1 MVIDW
6 CPALLDF
13 NIVTR
18 WSGLK
23 AQRVSLS
30 MKLDVCA
37 TPLFRLITFLFPC
50 IVLLDIVDK
59 LRPFSKEKWE
69 EVSAIYNSSIAGNDN
84 FVTRDVEALKR
95 RFMVLAYQKK
105 QGNNDEWKEYMD
117 RATALHQSILEE
129 SSASPIPFGLLRHDA
144 DGMLLLTENEQ
155 EMVNNAASMA
165 ISSFEGEDFIG
176 HSPASSTFPTPVRTG
191 KRGRPPGSTTGA
203 AAKRMAQ
210 QAEQLAILTR
220 VLKDTQKTLKELKA
234 QMDVMSERQAHQECT
249 LAQLQQQW
257 QQAASIVSHVDD
269 AAIRKDAE
277 SLI

>member
-1 MVIDW
+1 
-6 CPALLDF
+6 
-13 NIVTR
+13 
-18 WSGLK
+18 
-23 AQRVSLS
+23 

-37 TPLFRLITFLFPC
+37 TTAFPLITLSRV
-50 IVLLDIVDK
+50 VLLDIVDK
-59 LRPFSKEKWE
+59 LRPFGKEKWE

-84 FVTRDVEALKR
+84 FVTRDVDALKR

-105 QGNNDEWKEYMD
+105 QTNDEWKEYMD

-165 ISSFEGEDFIG
+165 ISSFEGEEFMAQ
-176 HSPASSTFPTPVRTG
+176 SPASSTLPTPVRTG

-220 VLKDTQKTLKELKA
+220 VLKDTQKTLKDLKA